1 MCIYFILIVLQ
12 SISHYFSYIFPVF
25 SGPFCVALYTSLMN
39 SSHYCSVGFHS
50 QPSHFPCPLPRASPS
65 PGMPPPQSLPL
76 PRAAFSPGLPAL
88 VASSSLPPVKCT
100 SVSKMGETSIN
111 LNYTGSSPVVEA
123 REGQSRASTGAQE
136 VLPLTCLSWCERRS
150 HSFSVGSAPNKVN
163 C

>member
-1 MCIYFILIVLQ
+1 MYLFYINSVAIY
-12 SISHYFSYIFPVF
+12 ISLLF
-25 SGPFCVALYTSLMN
+25 L
-39 SSHYCSVGFHS
+39 
-50 QPSHFPCPLPRASPS
+50 HFPCVFGTFLCCSVHISNEQLSLLQCGLPFAALPLSLPA
-65 PGMPPPQSLPL
+65 PQSFPL

-100 SVSKMGETSIN
+100 SVSKTGETSIN
-111 LNYTGSSPVVEA
+111 LSYTGSSPVVEA